1 MTIRARD
8 VRTLLQLSDPWHR
21 SEPVELV
28 WESALSTIKALI
40 PCDAVS
46 FPIQDVAHGGCVSRE
61 FTDKYETYLDP
72 GACSDDAAADPKRP
86 DRRVPSSEWHASRG
100 DRPDAAAQRSG
111 LSDHAVARPWERL
124 L

>member
-1 MTIRARD
+1 MTAMTIGARD

-21 SEPVELV
+21 SEPVESV

-72 GACSDDAAADPKRP
+72 GACSDDALLAPVLVCSLQLP
-86 DRRVPSSEWHASRG
+86 TTIRRLHHRHET
-100 DRPDAAAQRSG
+100 D
-111 LSDHAVARPWERL
+111 
-124 L
+124 